1 MASNVKWIKM
11 MVGMFDGMSFKKIK
25 RAKIG
30 GESFRDKLTA
40 VWFELMDFAGKCNH
54 EGAFISPSEIPFTDL
69 ADIATMID
77 RDEEELKL
85 CMSFFIT
92 EGMVTVIDDVYSLS
106 NWAEYQNA
114 EGMEKIREQNR
125 LRKQRQREKL
135 KKTLIG
141 DGTVCE
147 YCGGNGTTVDH
158 IIPKAS
164 GGLDVPENTVR
175 CCSMCN
181 MQKTNRN
188 VDVFLNEKIATDSNF
203 DVSRILENKKIMQY
217 LYFDGKYFMSRNVTG
232 QVTEGH
238 GTEID
243 IDKEKEEDKE
253 IYIKVIQHLNE
264 KAGTRYKPSS
274 SKTKTC
280 IHARLAEGF
289 TLDDFYMV
297 IDKKCTEWI
306 GTEWEKF
313 LRPETL
319 FGTKFEG
326 YLNSKGR
333 VNGNGRDQQ
342 SSSENPDYGTYL

>member
-69 ADIATMID
+69 SDIATMID

-85 CMSFFIT
+85 CMSFFIN

-106 NWAEYQNA
+106 NWSEYQNQ
-114 EGMEKIREQNR
+114 EGLDRIREQT
-125 LRKQRQREKL
+125 RKRVAKHREAQKL
-135 KKTLIG
+135 L
-141 DGTVCE
+141 
-147 YCGGNGTTVDH
+147 
-158 IIPKAS
+158 S
-164 GGLDVPENTVR
+164 G
-175 CCSMCN
+175 
-181 MQKTNRN
+181 
-188 VDVFLNEKIATDSNF
+188 
-203 DVSRILENKKIMQY
+203 
-217 LYFDGKYFMSRNVTG
+217 NVTCNVT
-232 QVTEGH
+232 VTESNA
-238 GTEID
+238 TEID

-297 IDKKCTEWI
+297 IDKKCAEWI